1 MQALRDSGAGAGT
14 RPQPRSMVPLI
25 QPVRHD
31 CDLVE
36 LHRLDPASYPGLLQS
51 TAHGRYDILFAF
63 PGDSLALDNAGNL
76 QGPGNGPETSG
87 DFLEG
92 LDLWWRENQT
102 AVPCSSGLPFTG
114 GWFVYLGYE
123 LAAQV
128 EPCLRQPAAPALLP
142 VAMATRFRSAIIHDH
157 RENATWIVAESGRQE
172 LAKRIAADI
181 DTLSGQ
187 PAVTVSANPVV
198 NVTESRPSLY
208 TRAVLRIL
216 DYIREGDVFQVNLS
230 RQWDI
235 DFAQPVDAA
244 GIYRQ
249 LCIHNPAPF
258 SGLLRLGDSAIIS
271 SSPER
276 LVAVRNGRVETRP
289 IAGTRPR
296 SLSGSVDRAY
306 SSELLAHPKERAEH
320 IMLIDLERNDLGRI
334 CVPGSIEVNELMALE
349 SYAHVHHIVSNIRG
363 RLRADVTPG
372 QVIRAVFP
380 GGTITG
386 CPKVRCM
393 EFIAELEQAARGAY
407 TGSMGYLNRD
417 GSMDLNILIRTMV
430 THAGRISLRAGAGIV
445 ADSVPAAELAETRA
459 KARGLLR
466 ALGLDRS

>member
-1 MQALRDSGAGAGT
+1 MK
-14 RPQPRSMVPLI
+14 PVI
-25 QPVRHD
+25 QRLQQG
-31 CDLVE
+31 CNLVE
-36 LHRLDPASYPGLLQS
+36 LHRLHPASYPRLLQS

-63 PGDSLALDNAGNL
+63 PGDSLVLNAVGTL
-76 QGPGNGPETSG
+76 QGPDNIPGRSG

-92 LDLWWRENQT
+92 LDQWWRENRC
-102 AVPCSSGLPFTG
+102 AGPDPDSSGLPFTG
-114 GWFVYLGYE
+114 GWFIYLGYE
-123 LAAQV
+123 LAAQI
-128 EPCLRQPAAPALLP
+128 ETCLRLPAAMAVLP
-142 VAMATRFRSAIIHDH
+142 VAMATRFRSALIHDH
-157 RENATWIVAESGRQE
+157 VQNATWIVAEPGQQE
-172 LAKRIAADI
+172 LASRITADIAA
-181 DTLSGQ
+181 LSGQ
-187 PAVTVSANPVV
+187 GPGFLSENPVIAVTEA
-198 NVTESRPSLY
+198 ESFLY
-208 TRAVLRIL
+208 TQAVARIL

-235 DFAQPVDAA
+235 DFSQPVDPVR
-244 GIYRQ
+244 IYRQ

-258 SGLLRLGDSAIIS
+258 SGLFSLGDAAIIS

-276 LVAVRNGRVETRP
+276 LVAVRDGQVETRP

-296 SLSGSVDRAY
+296 SLNGSVDRAY

-334 CVPGSIEVNELMALE
+334 CVPGSIAVNELMALE
-349 SYAHVHHIVSNIRG
+349 SHAHVHHIVSNIRG

-393 EFIAELEQAARGAY
+393 EIIAELEQAARGAY

-430 THAGRISLRAGAGIV
+430 SHANRISLRAGAGIV
-445 ADSVPAAELAETRA
+445 ADSVPEAELAETRA
-459 KARGLLR
+459 KARGLLH
-466 ALGLDRS
+466 ALGLERP

>member
-1 MQALRDSGAGAGT
+1 MQALLDSGADTDT
-14 RPQPRSMVPLI
+14 RPQSRTMKPVI
-25 QPVRHD
+25 QPVQQG

-36 LHRLDPASYPGLLQS
+36 LHRLDPARYPRLLQS

-63 PGDSLALDNAGNL
+63 PGDSLVLNADGSL
-76 QGPGNGPETSG
+76 HGPDTRSGTAG
-87 DFLEG
+87 DFLDG
-92 LDLWWRENQT
+92 LDRWWHENRT
-102 AVPCSSGLPFTG
+102 PESAGSGLPFTG
-114 GWFVYLGYE
+114 GWFIYLGYE
-123 LAAQV
+123 LAAQI
-128 EPCLRQPAAPALLP
+128 ETCLRLPAAAAMLP
-142 VAMATRFRSAIIHDH
+142 VALATRFRSAVIHDH
-157 RENATWIVAESGRQE
+157 RQDATWIVAEPGQHEAARQ
-172 LAKRIAADI
+172 IAADI
-181 DTLSGQ
+181 AALSQQTPGT
-187 PAVTVSANPVV
+187 AAANPVIA
-198 NVTESRPSLY
+198 VTEPEPHAY
-208 TRAVLRIL
+208 TQAVARIL

-235 DFAQPVDAA
+235 DFSRPVDPVA
-244 GIYRQ
+244 IYRQ

-276 LVAVRNGRVETRP
+276 LVAVRDGQVETRP

-296 SLSGSVDRAY
+296 SLSSSQDRAY

-349 SYAHVHHIVSNIRG
+349 SYAHVHHIVSNVRG

-393 EFIAELEQAARGAY
+393 EIIAELEQAARGAY

-417 GSMDLNILIRTMV
+417 GSMDLNILIRSMV
-430 THAGRISLRAGAGIV
+430 SHAGRISLRAGAGIV
-445 ADSVPAAELAETRA
+445 ADSVPEAELAETRA

-466 ALGLDRS
+466 ALGLDGP

>member
-1 MQALRDSGAGAGT
+1 MQALCDSGAGAGT
-14 RPQPRSMVPLI
+14 RSHSRNMKAVI
-25 QPVRHD
+25 QPVQQG

-36 LHRLDPASYPGLLQS
+36 LHRLHPARYPRLLQS
-51 TAHGRYDILFAF
+51 TAHDRYDILFAF
-63 PGDSLALDNAGNL
+63 PGDSLILDAAGGL
-76 QGPGNGPETSG
+76 QGGGDCQHTPG
-87 DFLEG
+87 DFLEA
-92 LDLWWRENQT
+92 LDRWWHAHRIV
-102 AVPCSSGLPFTG
+102 AAGDGKLPFTG
-114 GWFVYLGYE
+114 GWFLYLGYE
-123 LAAQV
+123 LAAQI
-128 EPCLRQPAAPALLP
+128 EPCLRLPSATAVLP
-142 VAMATRFRSAIIHDH
+142 VAMATRFRSAVIHDH
-157 RENATWIVAESGRQE
+157 RQNATWVVAEPGQQDLVRRIT
-172 LAKRIAADI
+172 ADIAA
-181 DTLSGQ
+181 LPQQ
-187 PAVTVSANPVV
+187 PPGVASENPVIT
-198 NVTESRPSLY
+198 VTEAESHLY
-208 TRAVLRIL
+208 TQAVGRIL

-235 DFAQPVDAA
+235 DFSRPVDPVR
-244 GIYRQ
+244 IYRE
-249 LCIHNPAPF
+249 LCIQNPAPF
-258 SGLLRLGDSAIIS
+258 SGLLDLGDAVLVS

-276 LVAVRNGRVETRP
+276 LVAVHNGLVETRP

-296 SLSGSVDRAY
+296 SRSGTLDRAY

-363 RLRADVTPG
+363 RLRSDVTPG

-393 EFIAELEQAARGAY
+393 EIIAELEQAARGAY

-430 THAGRISLRAGAGIV
+430 SHASRISLRAGAGIV
-445 ADSVPAAELAETRA
+445 ADSDPDAELAETRA

-466 ALGLDRS
+466 ALGLDRP

>member
-1 MQALRDSGAGAGT
+1 MQALRDSGAGAGM
-14 RPQPRSMVPLI
+14 RPQSRNMDPVI
-25 QPVRHD
+25 QPVQHD

-63 PGDSLALDNAGNL
+63 PGDSLVLDAAGNL
-76 QGPGNGPETSG
+76 QGPGNRTQTSG
-87 DFLEG
+87 DFLAG
-92 LDLWWRENQT
+92 LDQWWREN
-102 AVPCSSGLPFTG
+102 AAASPDSSGLPFTG

-123 LAAQV
+123 LAGQV
-128 EPCLRQPAAPALLP
+128 ESCLRLPPATAVSP
-142 VAMATRFRSAIIHDH
+142 VAMATRFRTAVIRD
-157 RENATWIVAESGRQE
+157 RQRNAGWIVAEPGQQE
-172 LAKRIAADI
+172 LVRRISADIAA
-181 DTLSGQ
+181 LERQSFGQ
-187 PAVTVSANPVV
+187 VSDNPVIAV
-198 NVTESRPSLY
+198 SEAEPLLY
-208 TRAVLRIL
+208 TRAVGRIL
-216 DYIREGDVFQVNLS
+216 DYIRDGDVFQVNLS

-235 DFAQPVDAA
+235 DFSQPVDPAS
-244 GIYRQ
+244 IYRQ

-258 SGLLRLGDSAIIS
+258 SGLLDLGVSAIVS

-276 LVAVRNGRVETRP
+276 LVAVRNGLVETRP

-334 CVPGSIEVNELMALE
+334 CEPGSIAVNELMALE

-363 RLRADVTPG
+363 RLRADITPG

-393 EFIAELEQAARGAY
+393 EIIAELEQAARGAY

-417 GSMDLNILIRTMV
+417 GSMDLNILIRTMI
-430 THAGRISLRAGAGIV
+430 THANRISLRAGAGIV
-445 ADSVPAAELAETRA
+445 ADSVPEAELAETRA

-466 ALGLDRS
+466 ALGLDRP